1 MLVHT
6 YFYNSTQVT
15 KSEMHVINEL
25 YRNVTT
31 CWKCEQNKWINIFI
45 CELEDN
51 LKTFETKLLQ
61 LLTYLTFS
69 IHLKKR

>member
-25 YRNVTT
+25 HRNVTT
-31 CWKCEQNKWINIFI
+31 RWKCEQNKWINISSEFGRQF
-45 CELEDN
+45 EN
-51 LKTFETKLLQ
+51 LRNKTTTIANVPNIF
-61 LLTYLTFS
+61 YS
-69 IHLKKR
+69 P

>member
-25 YRNVTT
+25 HRNVTT
-31 CWKCEQNKWINIFI
+31 RWKCEQNKWINISSD
-45 CELEDN
+45 LEDN

-69 IHLKKR
+69 IRLKKR